1 MRVEDVPTDQLE
13 RLVEMLADVRHD
25 LGKYLTLGVRF
36 AGEEPGEH
44 DLREALRSDLL
55 RTARRPSGDEAAWE
69 VWARLRP
76 EGLDADPDVQ
86 RIDAGIAVLEAAEL
100 SVPREGLMAVAA
112 QAAAVSDATRSL
124 HRRACARLPTE
135 TDPEGADHG

>member
-1 MRVEDVPTDQLE
+1 MRVEDVPADQLD
-13 RLVEMLADVRHD
+13 RLVETLACVRHD

-55 RTARRPSGDEAAWE
+55 RTARRPSGDEAAWQ
-69 VWARLRP
+69 VWGRVRP
-76 EGLDADPDVQ
+76 AGLDDDPDVR
-86 RIDAGIAVLEAAEL
+86 RIDAGIAALEAADL
-100 SVPREGLMAVAA
+100 DVPLEALIAVAA

-124 HRRACARLPTE
+124 HRRACACLPTE
-135 TDPEGADHG
+135 SDTEGADHG